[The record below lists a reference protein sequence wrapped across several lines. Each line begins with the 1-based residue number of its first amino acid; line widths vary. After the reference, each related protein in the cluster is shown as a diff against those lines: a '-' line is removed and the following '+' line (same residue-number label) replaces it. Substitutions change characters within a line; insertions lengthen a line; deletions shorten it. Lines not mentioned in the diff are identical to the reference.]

1 MKFITSGIL
10 INTSFIILVLA
21 EFSCREMSDNAGY
34 NEPRSVVDLS
44 PTIGED
50 APGKLVGQKFLKD
63 FGLPVSTVFHHATAD
78 TPFYYEDSKLEIFN
92 HVGPHH
98 DAPSHVI
105 KGGKTTDEFP
115 VDQFI
120 GQAKI
125 FDFSGKKKDEALTRG
140 DFEGKGIKAGDIVLA
155 YVAYDPPKDTLSYP
169 SYPYLSGE
177 AAEYLAGIPVKLFA
191 TDMPS
196 LANLTNFMRKVADRD
211 FKDANDLMPEHL
223 AFARKNVPS
232 IEGLANLDKI
242 IQEEKLVFIGFPLKI
257 KKGNAG
263 PIRAVALVY

>member
-1 MKFITSGIL
+1 M
-10 INTSFIILVLA
+10 IIGCIMQAVFL
-21 EFSCREMSDNAGY
+21 FSCGSNEVKTGF
-34 NEPRSVVDLS
+34 NEPKAVVDLS

-63 FGLPVSTVFHHATAD
+63 FGLPVSTVFHHSTAD

-105 KGGKTTDEFP
+105 KGAKTTDEFSM
-115 VDQFI
+115 DQFI
-120 GQAKI
+120 GKAKV
-125 FDFSGKKKDEALTRG
+125 FDFSGKKKDEPLTRA
-140 DFEGKGIKAGDIVLA
+140 DFEGKGIQAGDIVLA
-155 YVAYDPPKDTLSYP
+155 YVGYDPPKDSLSYP

-177 AAEYLAGIPVKLFA
+177 AAEYLAGLPVKLFA

-196 LANLTNFMRKVADRD
+196 LAGLTHFMNKVVTRD
-211 FKDANDLMPEHL
+211 YKNPDELLPEHL

-242 IQEEKLVFIGFPLKI
+242 VKEQNLVFIGFPLKI

>member
-1 MKFITSGIL
+1 MKSATSNQLML
-10 INTSFIILVLA
+10 IGCIIQAVFF
-21 EFSCREMSDNAGY
+21 FSCGGKSVNTGF

-105 KGGKTTDEFP
+105 KGAKTTDEFSM
-115 VDQFI
+115 DQFI
-120 GQAKI
+120 GKAKI
-125 FDFSGKKKDEALTRG
+125 FDFSAKKKDEPLTRA
-140 DFEGKGIKAGDIVLA
+140 DFEGKGIQAGDIVLA
-155 YVAYDPPKDTLSYP
+155 YVGYDPPKDSLSYP
-169 SYPYLSGE
+169 SYPYLSGD
-177 AAEYLAGIPVKLFA
+177 AAEYVAGLPVKLFA

-196 LANLTNFMRKVADRD
+196 LANLTNFMRKVSDRD
-211 FKDANDLMPEHL
+211 YKDAYDLMPEHL

>member
-1 MKFITSGIL
+1 MIVA
-10 INTSFIILVLA
+10 SFIILILTV
-21 EFSCREMSDNAGY
+21 FSCREASENAGY
-34 NEPRSVVDLS
+34 NEPRTVVDLT

-50 APGKLVGQKFLKD
+50 APGKLIGQKFLKD
-63 FGLPVSTVFHHATAD
+63 FGLPVTTVFHHATAD

-120 GQAKI
+120 GEAKI
-125 FDFSGKKKDEALTRG
+125 FDFSGKKKDEALTRA

-155 YVAYDPPKDTLSYP
+155 YVAYDPPKDSLSYP

-177 AAEYLAGIPVKLFA
+177 AAEYLAGLPVKLFA

-196 LANLTNFMRKVADRD
+196 LASLTNFMRKVSDRD
-211 FKDANDLMPEHL
+211 FKDSYDLMPEHL

-242 IQEEKLVFIGFPLKI
+242 VQEKKLVFIGFPLKI
-257 KKGNAG
+257 SKGNAG

>member
-1 MKFITSGIL
+1 MKPFASIRFMSIGYL
-10 INTSFIILVLA
+10 MQAVFL
-21 EFSCREMSDNAGY
+21 FSCGGKSVDTGF
-34 NEPRSVVDLS
+34 NEPKAVVDLS

-50 APGKLVGQKFLKD
+50 APGKLVGQKFLQD
-63 FGLPVSTVFHHATAD
+63 FGLPVTTVFHHSTAD

-105 KGGKTTDEFP
+105 KGAKTTDEFSM
-115 VDQFI
+115 DQFI
-120 GQAKI
+120 GKAKI
-125 FDFSGKKKDEALTRG
+125 LDFSGKKKDEALTRA
-140 DFEGKGIKAGDIVLA
+140 DFEGKGIQAGDIVLA
-155 YVAYDPPKDTLSYP
+155 YVAYDPPKDSLSYP

-177 AAEYLAGIPVKLFA
+177 AAEYLADLPVKLFA

-196 LANLTNFMRKVADRD
+196 LASLTNFMNKVVNRSY
-211 FKDANDLMPEHL
+211 KDSYELMPEHL

-232 IEGLANLDKI
+232 IEGLVNLDKI
-242 IQEEKLVFIGFPLKI
+242 IQEKNLVFIGFPLKI

>member
-1 MKFITSGIL
+1 MKPTTSNWLMLIGCITQ
-10 INTSFIILVLA
+10 V
-21 EFSCREMSDNAGY
+21 FSLLSCGGNAIDKGF
-34 NEPRSVVDLS
+34 NEPRAIVDLS

-50 APGKLVGQKFLKD
+50 APGKLIGQKFLKD
-63 FGLPVSTVFHHATAD
+63 FGLPVSTVFHHSTAD

-105 KGGKTTDEFP
+105 KGAKTTDEFSM
-115 VDQFI
+115 DQFI
-120 GQAKI
+120 GKAKV
-125 FDFSGKKKDEALTRG
+125 FDFSGKKKDEPLTRA
-140 DFEGKGIKAGDIVLA
+140 DFEGKGIQAGDIVLA
-155 YVAYDPPKDTLSYP
+155 YVGYDPPKDSLSYP
-169 SYPYLSGE
+169 SFPYLSGE
-177 AAEYLAGIPVKLFA
+177 AAEYLAGLPVKLFA

-196 LANLTNFMRKVADRD
+196 LASLTNFMNKVVNRN
-211 FKDANDLMPEHL
+211 FKSSDDLMPEHL

-242 IQEEKLVFIGFPLKI
+242 VKEQNLVFIGFPLKI